1 MANHFYLER
10 LSMLDNSFQLFQ
22 IIRTGKFAIQV
33 DRYLAIFT
41 QIFPLV
47 GTKLNLELE
56 TIAKLHTLSF
66 PIIYGICFIIIAF
79 IFKNKRIALTFLLYH
94 FLIVSHSFFWPQ
106 CELVQGVSWFLV
118 YVAYMEWIRIKK
130 NPSNWVY
137 LSAALFILS
146 LVFMHPLIALVHT
159 YYYLFVL
166 IEKRLDAKLIFYN
179 LFLCLLFLLFKVFFF
194 ENSYDSV
201 FSDKLSSFISN
212 FSNEM
217 IGVKL
222 VEVFE
227 RIFINYKFLS
237 LIFISVCIYL
247 ILNRK
252 WLPLLLL
259 TSYSFGLILL
269 KTICYNVEMDLF
281 YSEVQYNLVAF
292 FAICMI
298 VEYILLPIA
307 WPTEFLILPLVFSL
321 FFYRVFHISEIYTN
335 RLMFLQDLTHMY
347 QTKKVLIRAGER
359 EYNKLKLVWGSSF
372 ETWLISTLQTGVS
385 SSIIISDN
393 PDKYKEQMK
402 EVNVWLTEWETID
415 YKSLNPK
422 YFNFTDTTSS
432 YKLYANNK

>member
-1 MANHFYLER
+1 
-10 LSMLDNSFQLFQ
+10 MLDNSFQLFQ
-22 IIRTGKFAIQV
+22 IVRTGKLAIQV

-79 IFKNKRIALTFLLYH
+79 IFSNKRIAIIFLLYH

-130 NPSNWVY
+130 NSSLLVFISVP
-137 LSAALFILS
+137 LFILS
-146 LVFMHPLIALVHT
+146 LVFMHPLIALVYT

-166 IEKRLDAKLIFYN
+166 IEKRSDAKLIFYN
-179 LFLCLLFLLFKVFFF
+179 LFLFLLILLFKILFF

-201 FSDKLSSFISN
+201 FSDKLSSFVSN
-212 FSNEM
+212 FSNEK
-217 IGVKL
+217 IGSKL
-222 VEVFE
+222 VDVFE
-227 RIFINYKFLS
+227 RIFINYKLLS
-237 LIFISVCIYL
+237 LIFVSFCIYL
-247 ILNRK
+247 ILKKK

-292 FAICMI
+292 FVICMI
-298 VEYILLPIA
+298 VEYTLLPIE

-321 FFYRVFHISEIYTN
+321 FFYRVVHISDIYTN
-335 RLMFLQDLTHMY
+335 RLMFLQDLIHKY
-347 QTKKVLIRAGER
+347 QTKKVLIRAGET
-359 EYNKLKLVWGSSF
+359 EYTKLKLVWGSSF
-372 ETWLISTLQTGVS
+372 ETWLISTLQSGVS

-393 PDKYKEQMK
+393 PDKYKEDMK
-402 EVNVWLTEWETID
+402 EVNVWLTEWETFK
-415 YKSLNPK
+415 YEQLNPK
-422 YFNFTDTTSS
+422 YFVFKDTGR
-432 YKLYANNK
+432 YELK